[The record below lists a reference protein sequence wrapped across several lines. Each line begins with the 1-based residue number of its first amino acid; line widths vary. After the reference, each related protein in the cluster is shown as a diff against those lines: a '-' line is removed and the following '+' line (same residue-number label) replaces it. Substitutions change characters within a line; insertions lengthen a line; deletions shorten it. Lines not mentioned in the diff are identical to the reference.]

1 MLCACVCVCSISTV
15 WYVYIKWMCD
25 FTLKQFKVALK
36 QPIINNTVV
45 SVGNFFIG
53 FSVSA
58 CSYFWTCVLFSMRY
72 HLLAANQFT
81 DPSCFVRL
89 TLKIHESGRKK
100 RYYRCFSLQP
110 TKKKLMEREIKLN
123 WKKSEH
129 FEIMAGRHR
138 IAEATRID
146 VIITIATITAFIS
159 ASVNE
164 CLKMVEVE
172 AFFRTIL
179 LKVWT
184 CSAKQIFPFFF
195 FTSPDRRTKATAINK
210 QHQTSKKPITTLFV
224 SAKVQTKRK
233 NTVKQ
238 TSGDGEKEKKQQA
251 TAEKPHTHTYHHRF
265 RAEQNKRHA
274 ESAIFIIVI
283 DVTPFSF

>member
-1 MLCACVCVCSISTV
+1 MGWTVQINWSLIVCNFLDSHLLDAVRVCVCVLHFNSLIYIYKVDV
-15 WYVYIKWMCD
+15 WLHAETIWSCIETANYQQHRCQCRKFLHRVFGFGV
-25 FTLKQFKVALK
+25 FT
-36 QPIINNTVV
+36 
-45 SVGNFFIG
+45 
-53 FSVSA
+53 
-58 CSYFWTCVLFSMRY
+58 FWTCVLFSMRY

-233 NTVKQ
+233 NTV
-238 TSGDGEKEKKQQA
+238 
-251 TAEKPHTHTYHHRF
+251 
-265 RAEQNKRHA
+265 
-274 ESAIFIIVI
+274 
-283 DVTPFSF
+283 